1 MTKAKRIK
9 THCWLQK
16 REEKHQKPAVYQKGN
31 AKERFRT
38 AFKQSSTAGLAGSN
52 ARREGNLCTD
62 IRVKLL
68 HTCKP
73 HIEAGRPST
82 SVRGGS
88 HR

>member
-1 MTKAKRIK
+1 LLATKERRK
-9 THCWLQK
+9 TPET
-16 REEKHQKPAVYQKGN
+16 RGVPEGN